1 MRSKRALINTLY
13 GLLYEAVALICAMI
27 LPRLILGTFGST
39 YNGITN
45 SITQFLSC
53 ISLLRAGIGGV
64 TKAALYKPLADND
77 IFQIS
82 RVIKATEIFLRHVA
96 TIFAISLVIF
106 ACIYPIFVNDEFEWL
121 FSFSLVL
128 ILGISTLIQ
137 YQFGLTYQLL
147 LNAAQRNGVVSLV
160 QVFTTIV
167 NTIVAA
173 LLIKLGAGIHIVKLG
188 SALVFAMNPIIINVY
203 ARKKFK
209 IVKNIEPDNEA
220 ISQRWDA
227 FAHQV
232 AYFVNTNTD
241 IMILTVFSSLKN
253 VSIYSIYYLVINGLT
268 KVIKNSIQSVS
279 AAFGDMIAK
288 KEEKLLQTNFDAF
301 EMLTFSIAAVVF
313 GTTLITIVPF
323 ISIYTRGISDANYI
337 QPIFAV
343 LITIA
348 AMFNILRIPYQ
359 YVVEAAGHFKQTK
372 KGAFFEAGMNL
383 AISIVCVFQFGLVG
397 VALGT
402 VFATVY
408 RTIQFS
414 MYLCKYI
421 VKRNYMKVVK
431 KIIILFFII
440 SIAMYINS
448 ILPEIQMGNYI
459 MWLLLAFRTCFLI
472 GVLVSLADY
481 IFFRDDCWI
490 VVHKLIK
497 MFRKK

>member
-77 IFQIS
+77 IYQIS

-481 IFFRDDCWI
+481 IFFRDNCWI

>member
-1 MRSKRALINTLY
+1 MRSKRALKNTLY